1 LCFLVKA
8 ILDIVDHVNVQSEY
22 RFQILYI
29 DNQKHN
35 GAYSNQEWTIQRHWQ
50 HWANKKPTKN
60 SKKKIK
66 QNNTKTTT
74 KKQKQNKTKQNK
86 QIHATP

>member
-1 LCFLVKA
+1 LEKTEVA
-8 ILDIVDHVNVQSEY
+8 IKNEQS
-22 RFQILYI
+22 RDTGNTGQ
-29 DNQKHN
+29 
-35 GAYSNQEWTIQRHWQ
+35 
-50 HWANKKPTKN
+50 TKN
-60 SKKKIK
+60 RLKTAKKIK